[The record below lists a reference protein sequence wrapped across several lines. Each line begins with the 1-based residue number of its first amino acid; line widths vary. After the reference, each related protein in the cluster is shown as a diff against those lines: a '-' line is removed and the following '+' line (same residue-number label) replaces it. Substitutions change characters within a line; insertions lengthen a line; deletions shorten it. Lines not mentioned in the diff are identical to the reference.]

1 MSESQSTKGRP
12 SSMAHWAFKLGP
24 FAFFLTRGI
33 FLAILGLVA
42 GLLFITLSLLKIW
55 RITPDDFVPVIRV
68 SWLDMVQARMLA
80 ASAREHLAAGRLR
93 EAAHAWRGA
102 VANQPTLLP
111 VLREWVH
118 AAVTADERFL
128 EDGGAPLNQA
138 VMLLHLGGTNLL
150 DRELTMR
157 LLWRI
162 NRPSDMLQLG
172 LPVME
177 ELSPVGAG
185 LVAQGLFDFG
195 DMEAFDRVWRRHE
208 TALAKDPTLALYR
221 AAWQAHWGPPSG
233 TRTGREQLEAA
244 RLEPKRQVLAIELSR
259 RIAVARADLDE
270 HERWMGALIQ
280 AKGAST
286 QAHAERWLLLAS
298 NGRRD
303 EARRL
308 AKATV
313 ASLELPTAAQ
323 ARLLVETLARIDMP
337 QEGLEV
343 LKRRPPAQMRDTSL
357 WVLHGK
363 LLEVTAQWDDL
374 SSLGMSLRSMPGV
387 GGTMDEL
394 SYSMEA
400 LAKSKQLRPD
410 MAQLAAKR
418 ASDAQ
423 PGDTAAV
430 LQASAW
436 LLDAGMARASIDVLK
451 KAENNLKGS
460 VLYWGRRMMA
470 ASQAPDA
477 DEMLRSSEQAM
488 ALAPGNRAVA
498 NNYAATLVLTGH
510 KPAEAVKLTFENL
523 TQFPG
528 SPDFQINHAIA
539 LLLNDRIEEAQK
551 VLLEVQADRLTAVQ
565 RANFHLAWLDV
576 SVRSRKWSEARERGL
591 LIDRAQLMPLQLAKL
606 DILQKQV
613 IRAN

>member
-1 MSESQSTKGRP
+1 MGR
-12 SSMAHWAFKLGP
+12 WIFKLGP
-24 FAFFLTRGI
+24 FVFCLTPGI
-33 FLAILGLVA
+33 LLAMFVLASGLA
-42 GLLFITLSLLKIW
+42 LTTLSLLKIW
-55 RITPDDFVPVIRV
+55 RVTPDNFLPVIRI
-68 SWLDMVQARMLA
+68 SWLDMIQARMLA

-111 VLREWVH
+111 VLREWVQ
-118 AAVTADERFL
+118 AAATADERFL

-157 LLWRI
+157 LLWRL
-162 NRPSDMLQLG
+162 NRAGDMLQLG

-177 ELSPVGAG
+177 ELSPTCAG
-185 LVAQGLFDFG
+185 LVAQGLFDLG

-208 TALAKDPTLALYR
+208 AALAKDPTLALYR
-221 AAWQAHWGPPSG
+221 SAWQAQWGPTSG
-233 TRTGREQLEAA
+233 TKTGREQLEAA
-244 RLEPKRQVLAIELSR
+244 RSDPKRNVLAIELLR
-259 RIAVARADLDE
+259 RIAVARADLAE
-270 HERWMGALIQ
+270 HERWMGTLLQ

-286 QAHAERWLLLAS
+286 QAHAERWMLLAT

-303 EARRL
+303 DARRL
-308 AKATV
+308 AKATLP
-313 ASLELPTAAQ
+313 SLEIPTTAQ
-323 ARLLVETLARIDMP
+323 ARLLVETLVRIDMP
-337 QEGLEV
+337 QEGLDV
-343 LKRRPPAQMRDTSL
+343 LKARPPAQMRDTSL
-357 WVLHGK
+357 WMLQGK
-363 LLEVTAQWDDL
+363 ILETMGHWDEL
-374 SSLGMSLRSMPGV
+374 ASLGMSLRSMPGV
-387 GGTMDEL
+387 GGAMDEIA
-394 SYSMEA
+394 YSMEA

-418 ASDAQ
+418 ASEAQ

-451 KAENNLKGS
+451 KAEKNLKGS
-460 VLYWGRRMMA
+460 VLYWGRRLMA

-477 DEMLRSSEQAM
+477 DEMLQASEQAM
-488 ALAPGNRAVA
+488 AIAPSNRAVA
-498 NNYAATLVLTGH
+498 NNYAATLIVTGR

-539 LLLNDRIEEAQK
+539 LLMNDRVEEARK

-576 SVRSRKWSEARERGL
+576 SVRARRWSEARERGM
-591 LIDRAQLMPLQLAKL
+591 LIDRSQLMPLQLSKL
-606 DILQKQV
+606 DVLQKQA